1 MENVSKA
8 LIMAGSVLIAL
19 MVISLLVYFYG
30 DIKDLMG
37 IHNKIEVSEQIE
49 EFNKQYDVY
58 YRNNLYGSD
67 ILSLIN
73 KVYDYNIREAKSEDY
88 QKLKMQVTFNKN
100 YIDYEG
106 TVIISKKSIYN
117 EDTLKSIADNLQEKT
132 DYYAKKQVGQKKN
145 TTISMV
151 SGYRSNELEY
161 YFSENEISEKQQE
174 QINKD
179 IAMYLSYKSML
190 STVKSLKFEATDFE
204 YDKNN
209 GRIIQMVFRQN

>member
-1 MENVSKA
+1 MENASKA
-8 LIMAGSVLIAL
+8 LIMAGSILIAL
-19 MVISLLVYFYG
+19 MVISLLVYFYS

-37 IHNKIEVSEQIE
+37 IHNKIEVSEQVE

-58 YRNNLYGSD
+58 FRNNLYGSD

-73 KVYDYNIREAKSEDY
+73 KVYDYNIREAKSEGY
-88 QKLKMQVTFNKN
+88 QKLEMQVTFNKN

-106 TVIISKKSIYN
+106 TVVISKKNVYD
-117 EDTLKSIADNLQEKT
+117 EDTLKEIADNLQEKT
-132 DYYAKKQVGQKKN
+132 DYYAKKQVGKNKN
-145 TTISMV
+145 TTIAMI
-151 SGYRSNELEY
+151 SGYRASELEY
-161 YFSENEISEKQQE
+161 YFSQNEISEKQQE

-204 YDKNN
+204 YDNN
-209 GRIIQMVFRQN
+209 NARLTKMIFKQN